1 MIDDQFAQPPFKRR
15 TGWWM
20 VDDCV
25 GMCCQANWGCLDIR
39 LAAELYPNW
48 GFSRKPVLTVHTKPK
63 PENGSIACLC
73 PPVPKQTPSSRIRG
87 FQVRPIAA
95 PSRHRRGLF
104 WPPTIAR
111 TRLEAGI
118 GGLAPKLHRRPCP
131 VSGLDG
137 GVVYPKMPTAAG

>member
-1 MIDDQFAQPPFKRR
+1 MVALLASARLRPSKRHH
-15 TGWWM
+15 
-20 VDDCV
+20 
-25 GMCCQANWGCLDIR
+25 
-39 LAAELYPNW
+39 P
-48 GFSRKPVLTVHTKPK
+48 
-63 PENGSIACLC
+63 
-73 PPVPKQTPSSRIRG
+73 G

-95 PSRHRRGLF
+95 PSRHRRRLF

-131 VSGLDG
+131 VRGLDG